1 LCGRC
6 GGAILR
12 PVPTAKRTHSR
23 AGKLDE
29 TEMLARLK
37 LVGEA
42 FRPAAPIDRRS
53 LFSGRAEQIA
63 ELFSIAAQPGQHA
76 LIYGE
81 RGVGKTSLA
90 AVTASMLASANMLCA
105 RATCDVSDDFGSV
118 WRKALGELRMNTT
131 RPGVGFA
138 SESVERGESAARLLG
153 TGEITPHA
161 VRVALERTARER
173 ELVLFI
179 DEFDRLRDADA
190 RVLFADTIK
199 TLSDRVA
206 RATVVLIGVADS
218 VGELIREHRS
228 VERALAQIHMPRMTR
243 DELSEIVTRGM
254 ETAQMTIRPAAV
266 AKIAALSQ
274 GLPHYT
280 QLLSQLAAQGA
291 LSRRVVE
298 VETKDVDGA
307 VLRALDRAQQSVV
320 EAYEQATLD
329 TRRSMYP
336 QVLLACALAP
346 DNDFGLFT
354 PGDVKAPL
362 SRILGK
368 PTTTATF
375 AKHLEELAE
384 ESRGGVLQKQ
394 GTGRTSRFRFADP
407 LLQPY
412 VAMQGVA
419 QGLVRVQDLPSA

>member
-1 LCGRC
+1 
-6 GGAILR
+6 
-12 PVPTAKRTHSR
+12 VSTAKRPHSR
-23 AGKLDE
+23 AVKLDE

-37 LVGEA
+37 LVGES

-90 AVTASMLASANMLCA
+90 VVTASMLGSANLLCA
-105 RATCDVSDDFGSV
+105 RATCDVSDDFASV
-118 WRKALGELRMNTT
+118 WRKALSELRMQTS

-138 SESVERGESAARLLG
+138 STSVEQAESAARLLG
-153 TGEITPHA
+153 SDPVTPND
-161 VRVALERTARER
+161 VRRALERAARQQ

-179 DEFDRLRDADA
+179 DEFDRLRDTDA
-190 RVLFADTIK
+190 RMLFADTIK
-199 TLSDRVA
+199 TLSDRVT

-243 DELSEIVTRGM
+243 EELAEIVTRGM
-254 ETAQMTIRPAAV
+254 EGAQMKIKPAVV
-266 AKIAALSQ
+266 AKISALSQ

-280 QLLSQLAAQGA
+280 QLLSQLAAQAA
-291 LSRRVVE
+291 LSRRVVD
-298 VETKDVDGA
+298 VQTRDVDAA
-307 VLRALDRAQQSVV
+307 VQRALDRAQQSVV

-346 DNDFGLFT
+346 ENDFGLFT
-354 PGDVKAPL
+354 PGDVREPL

-368 PTTTATF
+368 PTATASFTR
-375 AKHLEELAE
+375 HLEELAE
-384 ESRGGVLQKQ
+384 SSRGGVLQKQ
-394 GTGRTSRFRFADP
+394 GSGRTSRFRFADP

>member
-1 LCGRC
+1 VSTSK
-6 GGAILR
+6 R
-12 PVPTAKRTHSR
+12 PSARVA
-23 AGKLDE
+23 KLDE
-29 TEMLARLK
+29 TEMLSRLR

-63 ELFSIAAQPGQHA
+63 DLFSIASQPGQHG

-90 AVTASMLASANMLCA
+90 AVTASMLESANMLCA
-105 RATCDVSDDFGSV
+105 RATCDVSDDFESV
-118 WRKALGELRMNTT
+118 WRKALDELQMSTKRQAI
-131 RPGVGFA
+131 GFGA
-138 SESVERGESAARLLG
+138 GSVERAESAARLLG
-153 TGEITPHA
+153 TGAVTPNA
-161 VRVALERTARER
+161 VRGALERAARER
-173 ELVLFI
+173 ELVVFI

-206 RATVVLIGVADS
+206 RATIVLIGVADS

-243 DELSEIVTRGM
+243 DELAEIVNRGI
-254 ETAQMTIRPAAV
+254 EAAQMTIRPAAV

-280 QLLSQLAAQGA
+280 QLLSQLAAQAA
-291 LSRRVVE
+291 LSRRVVDVE
-298 VETKDVDGA
+298 VRDVDA
-307 VLRALDRAQQSVV
+307 ALRRALERAQQSVV
-320 EAYEQATLD
+320 EAYEQATTD

-346 DNDFGLFT
+346 DNDFGLFR
-354 PGDVKAPL
+354 PGDVREPL

-368 PTTTATF
+368 PTKTASF
-375 AKHLEELAE
+375 ARHLDELAE
-384 ESRGGVLQKQ
+384 GSRGGVLEKR

-419 QGLVRVQDLPSA
+419 QGLVRFQDLPSA